1 MSADLPPAL
10 PILAP
15 MTARSLHPFDPEAI
29 RPWRIG
35 AGRRGALMLHG
46 FAGTPPELR
55 RLGEHLAARGWRVD
69 GPLLAGHGT
78 SPEDF
83 AGTRWQDWARSAAEA
98 VDRLAAECDPVVVA
112 GQSMGGALALHLAA
126 HDPRIAAVA
135 TLAAP
140 IWLTDWRLKVIFAAK
155 YVQRWHTPDPD
166 DVDLFLPEAVEE
178 LHSYG
183 RRSTRSIHELTR
195 LLRTVRGE
203 LAMVRQPVLLL
214 HGGRDRTVDPR
225 NAADIAR
232 RLVCSREVEVGM
244 YPRSGHAMSVDIDRE
259 EINAR
264 VAAWFERQTGDAGV
278 ARTG

>member
-1 MSADLPPAL
+1 MP
-10 PILAP
+10 
-15 MTARSLHPFDPEAI
+15 ARSSHPFDPDAV
-29 RPWRIG
+29 RPWRLG
-35 AGRRGALMLHG
+35 SGRRCAVLLHG

-78 SPEDF
+78 TPEDL
-83 AGTRWQDWARSAAEA
+83 ARTRWQDWARSAAGA
-98 VDRLAAECDPVVVA
+98 VERAAAECDEVVVA
-112 GQSMGGALALHLAA
+112 GQSMGGSLALHLAA
-126 HDPRIAAVA
+126 HDTRIAAVA

-140 IWLTDWRLKVIFAAK
+140 IWLSDWRLRVIFAAK

-203 LAMVRQPVLLL
+203 LAMVRQPVLVL
-214 HGGRDRTVDPR
+214 HGERDRTVNPR
-225 NAADIAR
+225 NATDIAR
-232 RLVCSREVEVGM
+232 GLVCSREVEVGV
-244 YPRSGHAMSVDIDRE
+244 YPRSGHAMSVDVDRDE
-259 EINAR
+259 LNPRI
-264 VAAWFERQTGDAGV
+264 AAWFERHTGGAGV